1 MSSLQAS
8 QGYASPLQAKS
19 LWWILLV
26 LILAVSVGDWE
37 LVAAEP
43 GHSLLRIAQGLVMP
57 QWPPLSEALAALIS
71 TAAFAL
77 QGVALAVLLGFVMA
91 CGFGSAA
98 IRRLAA
104 FLRSIHELF
113 WALLFIQVM
122 GLTPLAGVLALAI
135 PYAGTFAKIYGE
147 LFEEVDPAPLRA
159 LPATS
164 RLSLLA
170 YTTLP
175 AAWPAMKA
183 YTAYRMECGL
193 RSAALLGFVG
203 LPTLGVH
210 LEAALRQTAYAEAA
224 AWFYLL
230 LICLLALRWGL
241 NRWTLIPALGFAL
254 WSLPP
259 VAHIDAALLWQF
271 VSVDLVP
278 LPLRSD
284 LVSWRDWFQPLLF
297 LQIGPGLM
305 HTLALATLAI
315 VATGVLALIAF
326 PLASKQISGRWL
338 SGLGQAGLLLLRSAP
353 EYFLAFVGLLLFGPN
368 YLPAIL
374 ALSLHNG
381 AIVAFVV
388 GQYANDLKWRA
399 DAAGGLNRYFYECLP
414 RLFRPFMAFMLYRFE
429 IIMRETAVLGMLGIP
444 TLGFFIDSA
453 FSEFRFDRALVL
465 LLVTA
470 LLNMAVDSMARRWRL
485 RLHLRAQAEAI

>member
-1 MSSLQAS
+1 MTSGPAKSSLWYLSVA
-8 QGYASPLQAKS
+8 
-19 LWWILLV
+19 LL
-26 LILAVSVGDWE
+26 IAVFVGDWQ
-37 LVAAEP
+37 LVLAEP
-43 GHSLLRIAQGLVMP
+43 GQSLLRIGQGLLLP
-57 QWPPLSEALAALIS
+57 HWPTFGEALNALVS

-77 QGVALAVLLGFVMA
+77 QGVAFAVLLGFLMA
-91 CGFGSAA
+91 CGFASALV
-98 IRRLAA
+98 RRLAA

-147 LFEEVDPAPLRA
+147 LFEEVDPAPAKA
-159 LPATS
+159 LPSVS

-170 YTTLP
+170 YSIVP

-193 RSAALLGFVG
+193 RSAAVLGFVG
-203 LPTLGVH
+203 LPTIGVH
-210 LEAALRQTAYAEAA
+210 LEVALRQTAYAEAA

-230 LICLLALRWGL
+230 LILLLVMRWGL
-241 NRWTLIPALGFAL
+241 NRWTLLPSLGFAL

-259 VAHIDAALLWQF
+259 VAHIDMALLWRF
-271 VSVDLVP
+271 LSVDLIP

-284 LVSWRDWFQPLLF
+284 ALSWSEWFLPLLQQ
-297 LQIGPGLM
+297 QIAPGLM
-305 HTLALATLAI
+305 HTLALAMLAI
-315 VATGVLALIAF
+315 VATGLLALMWF
-326 PLASKQISGRWL
+326 PLASRQIVGREL
-338 SGLGQAGLLLLRSAP
+338 SWLGQFGLLLLRSAP

-368 YLPAIL
+368 YVPGIL

-399 DAAGGLNRYFYECLP
+399 DTVGGLNRYFYECLP
-414 RLFRPFMAFMLYRFE
+414 RLLRPFMAFMLYRFE

-470 LLNMAVDSMARRWRL
+470 LLNMAVDAMARRWRL
-485 RLHLRAQAEAI
+485 KLHLRAQAEAI

>member
-1 MSSLQAS
+1 MISRRANSAC
-8 QGYASPLQAKS
+8 
-19 LWWILLV
+19 WLLLLAL
-26 LILAVSVGDWE
+26 LIAIAVGDWQ
-37 LVAAEP
+37 LVLADP
-43 GHSLLRIAQGLVMP
+43 GQSLLRIARGLVLP
-57 QWPPLSEALAALIS
+57 QWPSLHEALDALIS

-77 QGVALAVLLGFVMA
+77 QGVALAVLLGFVLA
-91 CGFGSAA
+91 CGFASPLV
-98 IRRLAA
+98 RRLAA

-113 WALLFIQVM
+113 WALLFIQVI

-147 LFEEVDPAPLRA
+147 LFEEVDPAPA
-159 LPATS
+159 KAVPSMS

-170 YTTLP
+170 YGVVP

-193 RSAALLGFVG
+193 RSAAVLGFVG
-203 LPTLGVH
+203 LPTIGVH
-210 LEAALRQTAYAEAA
+210 LEVALRQTAYAEAA

-230 LICLLALRWGL
+230 LLLLLLVRWGL
-241 NRWTLIPALGFAL
+241 NRWTVAPSLALAI
-254 WSLPP
+254 WALPP
-259 VAHIDAALLWQF
+259 TAHVDMSLLWQF
-271 VSVDLVP
+271 ISVDLVP
-278 LPLRSD
+278 LPLRSEAI
-284 LVSWRDWFQPLLF
+284 SWDEWWGPLIQQ
-297 LQIGPGLM
+297 QIGPGLM
-305 HTLALATLAI
+305 HTIALATLAI
-315 VATGVLALIAF
+315 AATGVLALMWF
-326 PLASKQISGRWL
+326 PLASRQIVGRRR
-338 SGLGQAGLLLLRSAP
+338 SVLGQGFLLLLRSAP
-353 EYFLAFVGLLLFGPN
+353 EYFLAFIGLLLFGPN

-374 ALSLHNG
+374 ALSFHNG

-399 DAAGGLNRYFYECLP
+399 DAVGGLNRYFYECLP

-470 LLNMAVDSMARRWRL
+470 ILNMAVDAMARAWRL